1 MEKYTGKNNKRKM
14 KYSLIEKL
22 KRSKDLLQNGEMY
35 MTNAEHQID
44 QIERSN
50 LSPEAL
56 SKLNSKKAKYNKL
69 CYDYYHL
76 KKSLKRA
83 VAILSATLIIG
94 TPAVISTYSHN
105 KSNQNFIDTTNQVYS
120 YVVAENEDPSNPSYE
135 AFKDDI
141 VRYVEL
147 NKQDNLSSYEKDELS
162 NIKSRIKSNPAGM
175 NKLSLDI
182 LKQKIASSIGIEDY
196 SRLTII
202 DKSGIVQADKYHD
215 KSGEK
220 TDVSI
225 LLDNKPIAST
235 YIIEN
240 LSSGEVYK
248 ESEDIPKDV
257 LDTIFTISN
266 AQVEPYA
273 SSQNINDSL
282 KALKK
287 ALSLDEKSINFKLP
301 ITRDEGR

>member
-1 MEKYTGKNNKRKM
+1 
-14 KYSLIEKL
+14 
-22 KRSKDLLQNGEMY
+22 
-35 MTNAEHQID
+35 
-44 QIERSN
+44 
-50 LSPEAL
+50 
-56 SKLNSKKAKYNKL
+56 
-69 CYDYYHL
+69 
-76 KKSLKRA
+76 
-83 VAILSATLIIG
+83 
-94 TPAVISTYSHN
+94 
-105 KSNQNFIDTTNQVYS
+105 
-120 YVVAENEDPSNPSYE
+120 
-135 AFKDDI
+135 
-141 VRYVEL
+141 
-147 NKQDNLSSYEKDELS
+147 
-162 NIKSRIKSNPAGM
+162 M

-196 SRLTII
+196 SRITII

-240 LSSGEVYK
+240 LSSGEIYK

-301 ITRDEGR
+301 ITRDDGR